1 MSLPQLSEIRSCRP
15 RLPAAHPIKYQPI
28 ITTSEPSSTAP
39 NSGSSHQRT
48 ASDKAFLDSDV
59 IADPYPPQR
68 TEHDLVSSTPFN
80 KGSRRTLTEALVD
93 MAEAEMARHPPLPPD
108 YDSDARNGVI

>member
-59 IADPYPPQR
+59 IADPYPPQIF
-68 TEHDLVSSTPFN
+68 TFQILTN
-80 KGSRRTLTEALVD
+80 IAGSRRTLTEALVD